1 MLFIILNLIL
11 ELNLKN
17 IFISILYM
25 LSKNNS
31 INLFLLGCIPIR
43 IIIALIPLYIDKKWL
58 FYYSFILFTMSIS
71 FLYLYFTNSRE
82 NAFEA
87 GGKTWWAKYRIIHG
101 LLYLIAAYYAYFQ
114 NRNAWIPLMI
124 DVIFGLF
131 LFIQN
136 RFLHNIT

>member
-1 MLFIILNLIL
+1 
-11 ELNLKN
+11 
-17 IFISILYM
+17 M

-58 FYYSFILFTMSIS
+58 FYYSFILLSISVS

-101 LLYLIAAYYAYFQ
+101 LFYLIAAFYAYFQ
-114 NRNAWIPLMI
+114 NRNAWIPLAM
-124 DVIFGLF
+124 DVIFGLI
-131 LFIQN
+131 LFIQK
-136 RFLHNIT
+136 RFLNNIA